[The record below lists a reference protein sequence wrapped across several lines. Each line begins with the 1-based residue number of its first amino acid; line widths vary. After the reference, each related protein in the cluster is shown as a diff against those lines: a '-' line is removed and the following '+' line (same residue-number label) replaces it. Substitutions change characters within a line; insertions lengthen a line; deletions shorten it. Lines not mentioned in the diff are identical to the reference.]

1 MNLFDPPGT
10 HSGHCAHGANW
21 APTKTCWQSRV
32 KTICSAQ
39 AEAVASR
46 SPGYQA
52 AHRPCIGHAV
62 PKAPFLTS
70 RPLACPFCVR
80 AKSLRFKGTTKEA
93 CFSYWVIWIYFENAN
108 VKNIQKQCEVPAP
121 WPSSWQQSILTRLFL
136 RRAHTDILPV
146 IMCCADVLICFAW
159 NVSSIFFWSVTFY
172 DVRAVLSQLHQDLG
186 SLLARMPGF
195 YSSQPP
201 NSSELKTI
209 MAVAVRGFGNSAR
222 EFLCQGTTSLWL
234 CTGCSAAMVL
244 RPFGSTVLPN
254 QLGNSSGNEP
264 TSWRVGWKYQRSG
277 IAVNALRLKMMQAY
291 QAQVN
296 SIAFE
301 TWKPALSPFLQ
312 IVVWIFGPHCSS
324 LLALASNALLTLKF
338 QKNGSNSGYSVT
350 CEFTLDKGCLL
361 SADSSRPPLAVP
373 EGGCSHT
380 EPPGLLCKGT
390 SSIHES
396 PIWTSF
402 H

>member
-1 MNLFDPPGT
+1 
-10 HSGHCAHGANW
+10 
-21 APTKTCWQSRV
+21 
-32 KTICSAQ
+32 
-39 AEAVASR
+39 
-46 SPGYQA
+46 
-52 AHRPCIGHAV
+52 
-62 PKAPFLTS
+62 
-70 RPLACPFCVR
+70 
-80 AKSLRFKGTTKEA
+80 
-93 CFSYWVIWIYFENAN
+93 
-108 VKNIQKQCEVPAP
+108 
-121 WPSSWQQSILTRLFL
+121 
-136 RRAHTDILPV
+136 
-146 IMCCADVLICFAW
+146 
-159 NVSSIFFWSVTFY
+159 
-172 DVRAVLSQLHQDLG
+172 
-186 SLLARMPGF
+186 
-195 YSSQPP
+195 
-201 NSSELKTI
+201 

-291 QAQVN
+291 QARVN

-301 TWKPALSPFLQ
+301 TWNRPLALSYKLLYGSLAHIAPACWHSHQTPF
-312 IVVWIFGPHCSS
+312 WHWNSK
-324 LLALASNALLTLKF
+324 N
-338 QKNGSNSGYSVT
+338 NGSNSGYSVT

-396 PIWTSF
+396 PIFTSF

>member
-136 RRAHTDILPV
+136 RRAQYRYPSCHNVLCRRPHLFRMERV
-146 IMCCADVLICFAW
+146 LVYFLICDLLWCESSAVSTASRSRFSVGKDAW
-159 NVSSIFFWSVTFY
+159 
-172 DVRAVLSQLHQDLG
+172 
-186 SLLARMPGF
+186 
-195 YSSQPP
+195 
-201 NSSELKTI
+201 
-209 MAVAVRGFGNSAR
+209 
-222 EFLCQGTTSLWL
+222 FL
-234 CTGCSAAMVL
+234 
-244 RPFGSTVLPN
+244 
-254 QLGNSSGNEP
+254 
-264 TSWRVGWKYQRSG
+264 
-277 IAVNALRLKMMQAY
+277 
-291 QAQVN
+291 
-296 SIAFE
+296 
-301 TWKPALSPFLQ
+301 
-312 IVVWIFGPHCSS
+312 
-324 LLALASNALLTLKF
+324 
-338 QKNGSNSGYSVT
+338 
-350 CEFTLDKGCLL
+350 
-361 SADSSRPPLAVP
+361 
-373 EGGCSHT
+373 
-380 EPPGLLCKGT
+380 
-390 SSIHES
+390 
-396 PIWTSF
+396 
-402 H
+402 